1 MIKEDTNINVTL
13 SDVLIKL
20 LETREEFYADI
31 INEFRTNNLKVIE
44 NMIMGTEKLAVSINN
59 ICVSSMQTNEDLLNK
74 LDILTSCIK
83 NTDSIFKN
91 GSSETQNHDFTKKL

>member
-44 NMIMGTEKLAVSINN
+44 NMIMGIEKLAVSINN

-91 GSSETQNHDFTKKL
+91 GSSESQNHDFTKKL

>member
-13 SDVLIKL
+13 SDVLTKL

-44 NMIMGTEKLAVSINN
+44 NMIMGIEKLAVSINN

-91 GSSETQNHDFTKKL
+91 GSSESQNHDFTKKL

>member
-44 NMIMGTEKLAVSINN
+44 NMIMGTEKLAVSNNN